1 MPKHA
6 YLILAHNNWSILS
19 KCLALL
25 DSPDNDIYLLVDARA
40 RDFDPSKLHA
50 CRSARLFE
58 VERIKVFWADYSQV
72 KAYLSMLDAAFR
84 TERSEGISYSY
95 FHLQTGVCLP
105 LKSQKYIHDFCD
117 GSGKEFIGI
126 VPREFPYCTR
136 RTRVYWPFIATDLF
150 RKSKPFK
157 ALVYGLAWLQR
168 VVGVNRLRKSDFRI
182 YNGWSNCSISHD
194 LAEYLLRRKD
204 LVYSMFHHTLAPD
217 ELWVHTLAYNSPF
230 RDRIYAPSDLRKG
243 SMRDIDWKRGKPY
256 TWGREPADL
265 ETLLASPCL
274 FARKFDENTNID
286 IVNRLC
292 NAVMQMEN
300 MEEI

>member
-1 MPKHA
+1 M
-6 YLILAHNNWSILS
+6 
-19 KCLALL
+19 
-25 DSPDNDIYLLVDARA
+25 
-40 RDFDPSKLHA
+40 
-50 CRSARLFE
+50 
-58 VERIKVFWADYSQV
+58 
-72 KAYLSMLDAAFR
+72 
-84 TERSEGISYSY
+84 
-95 FHLQTGVCLP
+95 
-105 LKSQKYIHDFCD
+105 
-117 GSGKEFIGI
+117 
-126 VPREFPYCTR
+126 
-136 RTRVYWPFIATDLF
+136 
-150 RKSKPFK
+150 
-157 ALVYGLAWLQR
+157 
-168 VVGVNRLRKSDFRI
+168 NRLRKSDFRI

-194 LAEYLLRRKD
+194 LAEYLFRRKA
-204 LVYSMFHHTLAPD
+204 LVNSMFHHTLAPD